1 MPHIDDDVN
10 YNINNDVDS
19 NEYDENDNTPIS
31 KEELITL
38 TLNERQDATY
48 HMFNLLDRIIK
59 DDAIDFMRFMNYSNF
74 NRWFIDH
81 FESDIVD

>member
-74 NRWFIDH
+74 NRWFIYH

>member
-10 YNINNDVDS
+10 DNINNDVDY
-19 NEYDENDNTPIS
+19 NEYDENDNTSIS

-38 TLNERQDATY
+38 TLNERQDATF

-59 DDAIDFMRFMNYSNF
+59 DNAIDFMRFMNYSNF

>member
-59 DDAIDFMRFMNYSNF
+59 DDAIYFMRFMNYSNF